1 MFPKLAL
8 ASLGILVARIHCI
21 DVTINSILDA
31 EVKIAST
38 QLDKMNY
45 LLNNNLSWLFDFTT
59 QPHYTYAPGSVVNG
73 DAATFPASTNYGM
86 TIALI
91 NLGPCGMLP
100 PHYHPRGTNFVV
112 AVEGVTQTWMVEEN
126 GAKIVNQTLRP
137 WQMTIFPKGSI
148 HSMQN
153 IGTVRPYL
161 TRQSVLN
168 ENQGCTKATLV
179 SALNSEDA
187 GTQNILNGFAQLPP
201 DIMAAAFGN
210 PIGGFNLPPI
220 PDVGTGSILGSAAC
234 LEACRGKM

>member
-8 ASLGILVARIHCI
+8 ASLGILVISTYCI
-21 DVTINSILDA
+21 DITINSILDA
-31 EVKIAST
+31 EVKVAST

-45 LLNNNLSWLFDFTT
+45 LLNNNLTWFFDFTT

-86 TIALI
+86 TVALI

-112 AVEGVTQTWMVEEN
+112 AVEGVTQTWMIEEN

-148 HSMQN
+148 HS
-153 IGTVRPYL
+153 
-161 TRQSVLN
+161 
-168 ENQGCTKATLV
+168 CTKATLV

-201 DIMAAAFGN
+201 DIIAAAFGN
-210 PIGGFNLPPI
+210 PMGAFNLPPI

-234 LEACRGKM
+234 LEACKGKM